1 MKIFLK
7 KQQRECYQIAN
18 NHSFH
23 YDFHK
28 YKDEN
33 PTNAFVGSTKSF
45 ESPNGANSIKN
56 NNY

>member
-1 MKIFLK
+1 MFLK